1 MILISNLKNPDPVF
15 FLATVCFPG
24 FRVFPFFYNIVFSWS
39 TRIPGGDRVSV
50 KVEESVGEIVR
61 EEVAVRVRRER
72 GGNRGGG
79 EIVGVRVRLG
89 LYRY

>member
-39 TRIPGGDRVSV
+39 TRIPGGDGVSV
-50 KVEESVGEIVR
+50 KLRSEWAR
-61 EEVAVRVRRER
+61 
-72 GGNRGGG
+72 
-79 EIVGVRVRLG
+79 
-89 LYRY
+89 